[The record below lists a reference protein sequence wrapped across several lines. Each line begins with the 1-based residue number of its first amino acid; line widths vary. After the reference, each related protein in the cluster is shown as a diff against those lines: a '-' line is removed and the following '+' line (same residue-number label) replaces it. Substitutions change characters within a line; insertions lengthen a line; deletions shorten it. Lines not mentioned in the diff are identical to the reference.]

1 MRGTAA
7 WAIGKI
13 GGPLAEEA
21 LSKAYEQESD
31 EDVLRE
37 IEKGI
42 KLLNVSL

>member
-21 LSKAYEQESD
+21 LLAAREKESD
-31 EDVLRE
+31 SDVLAE
-37 IEKGI
+37 IEKG
-42 KLLNVSL
+42 LLLLEV